1 MRQEE
6 QQLDDIGNTIHNSHL
21 LSHGNRR
28 NPVQAA
34 LVVGNTLTSHYWLN
48 ILPMARNPA
57 LRYYI
62 TEDDLQTISD
72 RLHVHPNI
80 MPSFL
85 VFYYRYI
92 VDWFPAPLPPA
103 GGVQDPFALLT
114 TVQERL
120 QQYA

>member
-6 QQLDDIGNTIHNSHL
+6 QELADIGNTIRN
-21 LSHGNRR
+21 SHGNRR
-28 NPVQAA
+28 HPVQAA

-48 ILPMARNPA
+48 ILPLARNPA

-80 MPSFL
+80 VPSFL
-85 VFYYRYI
+85 VFYYGYI

-103 GGVQDPFALLT
+103 GGVQDPLALLA
-114 TVQERL
+114 TVQECL
-120 QQYA
+120 QQYT